1 LFAPGSVVM
10 MLYEANLLPKIFHEY
25 KVRNLNVC
33 YFCLL
38 KSTPVPK
45 VNFYNMEQNG
55 YGGLMEKFRQ
65 LVAENQS
72 LAARV
77 EEGRQVIEAKD
88 KEIALL
94 AQMLSDAGANQSVMD
109 SKMDEMQHMKD
120 YMTEMNLLMAGVT
133 LTGSPVPPVPEQDSE
148 AAAELEETKE
158 LNTYLQIQ
166 LKDLKEQ
173 LKGLK
178 SRNSELE
185 EKAARAAELESLLA
199 NAIEEKNEWKSFV
212 MNKG

>member
-1 LFAPGSVVM
+1 
-10 MLYEANLLPKIFHEY
+10 
-25 KVRNLNVC
+25 
-33 YFCLL
+33 
-38 KSTPVPK
+38 
-45 VNFYNMEQNG
+45 MEQNG

-72 LAARV
+72 LASRV
-77 EEGRQVIEAKD
+77 EESRQVIEAKD

-120 YMTEMNLLMAGVT
+120 YMAEMNLLMAGVT
-133 LTGSPVPPVPEQDSE
+133 LTGTPAVPASGQDSE
-148 AAAELEETKE
+148 SAAELEETKE

-173 LKGLK
+173 LRDLK

-185 EKAARAAELESLLA
+185 QKAARAAELESLLA

>member
-1 LFAPGSVVM
+1 M
-10 MLYEANLLPKIFHEY
+10 LPKILHEY

-38 KSTPVPK
+38 KSISVIN
-45 VNFYNMEQNG
+45 VNFKNMEQNG

-72 LAARV
+72 LASRV
-77 EEGRQVIEAKD
+77 EESRQVIEAKD

-120 YMTEMNLLMAGVT
+120 YMAEMNLLMAGVT
-133 LTGSPVPPVPEQDSE
+133 LTGTPAVPASGQDSE
-148 AAAELEETKE
+148 SAAELEETKE

-173 LKGLK
+173 LRDLK

-185 EKAARAAELESLLA
+185 QKAARAAELESLLA

>member
-1 LFAPGSVVM
+1 
-10 MLYEANLLPKIFHEY
+10 
-25 KVRNLNVC
+25 
-33 YFCLL
+33 
-38 KSTPVPK
+38 
-45 VNFYNMEQNG
+45 MEQNG

-77 EEGRQVIEAKD
+77 DESRLIIEAKD
-88 KEIALL
+88 KEISML
-94 AQMLSDAGANQSVMD
+94 AQMLAESGATQSAMD
-109 SKMDEMQHMKD
+109 SKMEEMQHMKD
-120 YMTEMNLLMAGVT
+120 YMTEMNLLMDGVT
-133 LTGSPVPPVPEQDSE
+133 LTGAAAPIAEQDSE

-158 LNTYLQIQ
+158 LNTYFQIQ

-173 LKGLK
+173 LKELK

-185 EKAARAAELESLLA
+185 PKAARATELESLLA
-199 NAIEEKNEWKSFV
+199 NAIEEKNEWKNFV